1 MEELVVTYA
10 GAPGGFALKMR
21 LPPRTTAGKVVDGY
35 CKQYAKKG
43 HGALAPQALVLDC
56 DGVHLPREA
65 AVPAGVA
72 PGQAFAFQLPDGR
85 QLQLTCPPGVAP
97 GGHVMVKV

>member
-65 AVPAGVA
+65 AVPAGEYKKTGPSGPLSRTYCSA
-72 PGQAFAFQLPDGR
+72 RSRHALHGPTIF
-85 QLQLTCPPGVAP
+85 T
-97 GGHVMVKV
+97 K

>member
-56 DGVHLPREA
+56 DGGHHI
-65 AVPAGVA
+65 
-72 PGQAFAFQLPDGR
+72 R
-85 QLQLTCPPGVAP
+85 QYADRASDPMRSRVRRSS
-97 GGHVMVKV
+97 HK